1 MLSSMQRYFLSS
13 LTRGPHKQ
21 RLLLLAIAGLVISSF
36 ALLVLQ
42 STMGGLQHKLIE
54 RSVAVHGH
62 SALEL
67 RGQWR
72 KDYLSIAQRIH
83 DQFANQGLIVVP
95 EYEIELLAR
104 QGTMVAPLLVRG
116 LDLSFGRPDFMGE
129 IPSIERDF
137 NMIIGLDV
145 AYKLRVSPGMEL
157 RLMSPG
163 QTSAIATHE
172 IPRLVTAE
180 IQRHH
185 RSDVPEVDALQAW
198 IRIGV
203 VQNLIRARE
212 ATHLRFWGPVEPAQI
227 VSFLKTLYPDGM
239 STKELLMILW
249 EDQHQTLMWALNLET
264 TVMVFLFIAMTL
276 LVALSI
282 TSGLLL
288 FFDRVKK
295 DLASFWILGASRN
308 ALDRAS
314 GLFLVLMSLLSTLT
328 GMGLGLLSLWFLH
341 QFGGELMPEGFVD
354 RKIPVLIKNSAL
366 MVSFFVPF
374 GISLLFSAATLYQF
388 RRDNDFLETIRSIG

>member
-13 LTRGPHKQ
+13 LALGPHKQ

-42 STMGGLQHKLIE
+42 STMGGLQYKQIE
-54 RSVAVHGH
+54 RSKGVHGH
-62 SALEL
+62 SVVELKGEWRSDYLEL
-67 RGQWR
+67 AQ
-72 KDYLSIAQRIH
+72 KLLSH
-83 DQFANQGLIVVP
+83 FENSGLVVVP

-104 QGTMVAPLLVRG
+104 QATMVAPLIVRG
-116 LDLSFGRPDFMGE
+116 LDLRFGTPEFLTEYGE
-129 IPSIERDF
+129 LSPDF
-137 NMIIGLDV
+137 NMIIGLDA

-157 RLMSPG
+157 RLMSPS
-163 QTSAIATHE
+163 QTSAIATHQ
-172 IPRLVTAE
+172 IPRIITTE
-180 IQRHH
+180 IAQHIRT
-185 RSDVPEVDALQAW
+185 DVPEVDVAQAW
-198 IRIGV
+198 VRISLI
-203 VQNLIRARE
+203 QNLIRSRQ
-212 ATHLRFWGPVEPAQI
+212 ATQLRFWGPVTPDQI
-227 VSFLKTLYPDGM
+227 ETYLNTLE
-239 STKELLMILW
+239 SRESLNFITW
-249 EDQHQTLMWALNLET
+249 EEQNQARMWALNLEN
-264 TVMVFLFIAMTL
+264 TVMLFLFVAMTL

-314 GLFLVLMSLLSTLT
+314 AMFLVLMSLFSTMF
-328 GMGLGLLSLWFLH
+328 GMGLGLLSLWLLH

-354 RKIPVLIKNSAL
+354 RKIPVLIKTSAL

-374 GISLLFSAATLYQF
+374 GISLLFSAVTMYQF
-388 RRDNDFLETIRSIG
+388 RRDNDFLETIRSVG